1 MGGLTHHPNQRFYP
15 MAMGFGMEWRE
26 YILILNESKIIVE
39 DSFFAHTLGVLKG
52 LGLDGGPLGL

>member
-1 MGGLTHHPNQRFYP
+1 

-26 YILILNESKIIVE
+26 YILILNESKIVVE